1 MSVFVIPYVHPS
13 KARHPSVFLQRCF
26 LGLTHR
32 SSVIFGL
39 DGLRGLF
46 LTSWFDLIYMK
57 GKSEGFK
64 DVAGSLDSKKLNLKA
79 VLEI

>member
-1 MSVFVIPYVHPS
+1 MSVFVIPYVRPS
-13 KARHPSVFLQRCF
+13 KAMHPSVFLQRSF

-46 LTSWFDLIYMK
+46 LTSWFDLIYME

-64 DVAGSLDSKKLNLKA
+64 EVAGSVDSKKLNLKA